1 MRTVGVHVF
10 LVMTLLASAARVAPA
25 QQLPPEARL
34 SNWDALGELERLAD
48 DAHKAGRIDDE
59 ISIRASLS
67 EKAWAD
73 SASNPKSLD
82 EYELYDLISFNDMPL
97 AVLLEGTNHWT
108 QAEKMF
114 RHNQAELAHMRIA
127 GDDIKSQNQLLLAY
141 LLTREGQQRAAN
153 AICHHWQSKVRHLA
167 DGYLWAMKHDVP
179 EIPPSQIADT
189 NEIEVAAWDLA
200 CGASLDGL
208 TLAAQQKAVHPF
220 MLRSYEVLREYY
232 AANGESERARE
243 EEKEWDSAV
252 QRLRATD

>member
-1 MRTVGVHVF
+1 MRTKGMHLF
-10 LVMTLLASAARVAPA
+10 LVMALLVSARVAPA
-25 QQLPPEARL
+25 QPLPPEARL

-48 DAHKAGRIDDE
+48 AAHKAGRIDDE

-73 SASNPKSLD
+73 SASNPESLNK
-82 EYELYDLISFNDMPL
+82 YELYDLIFFNDMPL

-141 LLTREGQQRAAN
+141 LLAREGQQRAAN
-153 AICHHWQSKVRHLA
+153 AICHHWRSKVHHLA
-167 DGYLWAMKHDVP
+167 DGYLWAIKHDVP
-179 EIPPSQIADT
+179 RIPPNQIVDT
-189 NEIEVAAWDLA
+189 NEIEVAAWDLS

-208 TLAAQQKAVHPF
+208 ALAAQQKAAHPF

-232 AANGESERARE
+232 AANGEFERARAE
-243 EEKEWDSAV
+243 EDEWDSAV
-252 QRLRATD
+252 QPRRPTD